1 MFEAIFLG
9 MIQGIFEFLPVSSS
23 AHLLL
28 ASYFFNFSEGVIN
41 SNMFDAILHGG
52 SIIAIML
59 FFYRDVIKT
68 LRNFNILKGLFI
80 STLPTFVI
88 GFIIE
93 PFKDVY
99 FRGIWICVIS
109 LVIWGFYMIYAEKKS
124 KEIKN
129 IEELN
134 MKDYLIL
141 GFMQSLALIPGTS
154 RSGIT
159 ISTALL
165 LNLKKEEAV
174 SISFLVGL
182 PVIFTAFA
190 YEFRK
195 ALVMKALI
203 DNATIIIGVSSSLVF
218 SLLALVF
225 LVKFIKK
232 FKFSSF
238 AYYRFGLAAFII
250 GYNLWKSL

>member
-1 MFEAIFLG
+1 VFEAIFLG
-9 MIQGIFEFLPVSSS
+9 MIQGVFEFLPVSSS

-28 ASYFFNFSEGVIN
+28 ASYFFNFSEDVIN

-52 SIIAIML
+52 SIIAILL
-59 FFYRDVIKT
+59 FFYKDVIKA
-68 LRNFNILKGLFI
+68 LKNKRIMKGLFI

-88 GFIIE
+88 GLIIE

-99 FRGIWICVIS
+99 FRGIWISFIS

-134 MKDYLIL
+134 VKDYLIL
-141 GFMQSLALIPGTS
+141 GFMQSIALIPGTS

-165 LNLKKEEAV
+165 LNLKKDDALSV
-174 SISFLVGL
+174 SFLIGL
-182 PVIFTAFA
+182 PVIFAAFA

-195 ALVMKALI
+195 AIITKAFI
-203 DNATIIIGVSSSLVF
+203 DYTTLFVGVSSSLVF

>member
-1 MFEAIFLG
+1 VFEAIFLG
-9 MIQGIFEFLPVSSS
+9 MIQGFFEFLPVSSS

-28 ASYFFNFSEGVIN
+28 ASYFFNFSEDVIN
-41 SNMFDAILHGG
+41 SNMFDTILHGG
-52 SIIAIML
+52 SIIAILL
-59 FFYRDVIKT
+59 FFYKDVIKA
-68 LRNFNILKGLFI
+68 LKNKRIMKGLFI

-88 GFIIE
+88 GLIIE

-99 FRGIWICVIS
+99 FRGIWISFIS

-134 MKDYLIL
+134 VKDYLIL
-141 GFMQSLALIPGTS
+141 GFMQSIALIPGTS

-165 LNLKKEEAV
+165 LNLKKDDALSV
-174 SISFLVGL
+174 SFLIGL
-182 PVIFTAFA
+182 PVIFAAFA

-195 ALVMKALI
+195 AVITKAFI
-203 DNATIIIGVSSSLVF
+203 DYTTLFVGLSSSLVF

-238 AYYRFGLAAFII
+238 AYYRFGLAAFIV